1 MLITNSET
9 GIKFNMKAVDYSQN
23 VCVTTT
29 LVGLSCQA
37 DSCGNLQGSP
47 LGNIGDYFSPLVV

>member
-1 MLITNSET
+1 
-9 GIKFNMKAVDYSQN
+9 MKAVDYSQN
-23 VCVTTT
+23 VCVTTS

-47 LGNIGDYFSPLVV
+47 LGNIGDYFSPLVA